1 LLTKLLTPNV
11 PSKIESNPARAL
23 IEEISST
30 NDNQI
35 EQENNEEDNDDDDD
49 DDDDEIE
56 WFLEQKCNESQN
68 ANELTSKVKYGF
80 ANGKSNVFSK
90 LSVRNV
96 LLIEFFFN
104 SLKNCC

>member
-11 PSKIESNPARAL
+11 PNKTESNPARTL

-35 EQENNEEDNDDDDD
+35 DQEEDDDDDD

-68 ANELTSKVKYGF
+68 ANELTSKVRYGF

-90 LSVRNV
+90 LSVSNV
-96 LLIEFFFN
+96 FTIEFY
-104 SLKNCC
+104 